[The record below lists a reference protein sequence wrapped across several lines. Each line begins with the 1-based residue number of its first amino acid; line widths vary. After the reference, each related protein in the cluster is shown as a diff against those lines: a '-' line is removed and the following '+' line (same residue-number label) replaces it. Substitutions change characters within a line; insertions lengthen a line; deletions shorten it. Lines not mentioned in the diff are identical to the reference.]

1 MGSRKRGRD
10 EMESSEAAPEISM
23 LDKLRNTWELANLMQ
38 YIYIFGKAV
47 KIDEDLTIEDLETEC
62 LKPEPSQVLSDIGLA
77 LLKYVSSHRGLTP
90 EIFDEYTRRQ
100 YVAKAPNRN
109 PFGIEEEPQ
118 RFAEFDVFLK
128 LKVLVQLSQWTLIN
142 ADRMRER
149 LPEAKD
155 NEQTQWRIE
164 EVGYDKHERYYF
176 VLDDNRLYR
185 RTDPPPPPP
194 PAPKAKAKSK
204 KGKAAARASKRRK
217 TIELGGSANDA
228 DNDTPAEDGEAGA
241 NEEDDSFGGRKWECI
256 AITLDQYQGFLE
268 SIQNSRDPDEKDL
281 HRRIKEEVWP
291 VIEKA
296 EDSQARK
303 KQKQERELMN
313 MQKLAT
319 AKRSSRLEAKMERER
334 QEQEVAEAERKRKAD
349 LTAAK
354 QNQEKQKR
362 MEEDRESR
370 MMTREQRLK
379 EREYKRILQ
388 EEELANLSEENKKV
402 EAGEAKKS
410 ERHLKT
416 EIEKRKKELA
426 ALAEDDEWIFDCSK
440 CGVHGTNLDDGSHS
454 VACEKCNVW
463 QHSACLGFSQ
473 ADAEKDDFHFICQ
486 DCKRREE
493 DAKKPKI
500 PSLKFHVGSSSSP
513 PQQKPKMDV
522 PGANQGKKRKSSEER
537 SQFPPSKKFRPVDSN
552 NHHPPDSNHPRAP
565 RNGQNGMHAAVM
577 NGPTLSPQGQLP
589 RQSIYAGNQEE
600 SFFTRRAYPD
610 APPPGLRSPPGPPA
624 YANGYK
630 NQVSP
635 QNGYVPQLPPQA
647 FQPPYANGAIQGSHQ
662 PHNVGWSARYT
673 PPPQQSQHAQAPGP
687 PPPSQNPFTN
697 SFDRQRPSSSHSTH
711 NVPSPIK
718 NGPSLSPRQHSPPLY
733 EPPHRQSPQYQTPH
747 TNGAPPN
754 QPLPATGPPAFSPMK
769 QQSPP
774 AASKTM
780 NPPPSSSPVAHQP
793 PLQNNAPSSPGLS
806 PTKHSPPRAAPGHG
820 VAGTP
825 AVIPPVA
832 QLSPSP
838 MQQSLNA
845 ALKSATPE

>member
-1 MGSRKRGRD
+1 MGSRKRNRD
-10 EMESSEAAPEISM
+10 EMESSELAPELSM

-77 LLKYVSSHRGLTP
+77 LLKYVSSHRGLTA

-100 YVAKAPNRN
+100 YVAKAPDRN
-109 PFGIEEEPQ
+109 PFGIDEEP
-118 RFAEFDVFLK
+118 RKFAEFDVFLK

-149 LPEAKD
+149 MPEAKD

-194 PAPKAKAKSK
+194 AAPKPKANSK

-217 TIELGGSANDA
+217 TIEPEESANDA
-228 DNDTPAEDGEAGA
+228 DNDTPAEDEDTRA
-241 NEEDDSFGGRKWECI
+241 NKEDDGFGGRKWECI
-256 AITLDQYQGFLE
+256 AVTLGQYREFLE
-268 SIQNSRDPDEKDL
+268 SIQKSKDPDEKEL

-296 EDSQARK
+296 EESQLRK
-303 KQKQERELMN
+303 KQKQEREMMN

-349 LTAAK
+349 LAAAK
-354 QNQEKQKR
+354 QNQDKQKR

-370 MMTREQRLK
+370 MMTREQRIK

-416 EIEKRKKELA
+416 EIEKKKKELA
-426 ALAEDDEWIFDCSK
+426 ALAEDDEWVFDCSK

-463 QHSACLGFSQ
+463 QHSACLGIPQ
-473 ADAEKDDFHFICQ
+473 TDAEKDDFHFICQ
-486 DCKRREE
+486 DCRRREE

-500 PSLKFHVGSSSSP
+500 PSLKFHIGSSSSP
-513 PQQKPKMDV
+513 PQQKPKV
-522 PGANQGKKRKSSEER
+522 EIFGANDGKKRKSNEER
-537 SQFPPSKKFRPVDSN
+537 SQLPPSKKFKPVDSN
-552 NHHPPDSNHPRAP
+552 NHHTPNAYHPRAP
-565 RNGQNGMHAAVM
+565 QNGQNGMQAAVM

-589 RQSIYAGNQEE
+589 RQSVYAGNQEE
-600 SFFTRRAYPD
+600 SFFTRRPYPD

-624 YANGYK
+624 YANGY
-630 NQVSP
+630 NNHVSP

-647 FQPPYANGAIQGSHQ
+647 FQSPYANGAHQGGHQ
-662 PHNVGWSARYT
+662 PGWSARYT
-673 PPPQQSQHAQAPGP
+673 PPQQPQHAQAYGP
-687 PPPSQNPFTN
+687 PPPSQT
-697 SFDRQRPSSSHSTH
+697 SFSHSLDRQRPPSSHSTH
-711 NVPSPIK
+711 NVPSPVK
-718 NGPSLSPRQHSPPLY
+718 NRPSLSPPQHSSSLY
-733 EPPHRQSPQYQTPH
+733 KPPHHQSPHYQTPH
-747 TNGAPPN
+747 TNGALPN
-754 QPLPATGPPAFSPMK
+754 QPLPATGPPALSPTK

-774 AASKTM
+774 AASETM
-780 NPPPSSSPVAHQP
+780 HLPSSSPVAHQP
-793 PLQNNAPSSPGLS
+793 PLQNNAPSSPGFS
-806 PTKHSPPRAAPGHG
+806 PTKHSPPRAAPGRG

-825 AVIPPVA
+825 AVIPPVT

-838 MQQSLNA
+838 MQQSLSA
-845 ALKSATPE
+845 ALKNATQE